1 MGITLLVLLQANT
14 LTLYQLTTHI
24 ILIFSPTKI
33 YFREVKI
40 NQELVQNQQTFQ
52 AAIPTSLLLL
62 KPVAILPI
70 ITYNLIQLYISGNVP
85 PNPPVGELPEHEHDV
100 TCSNNGL
107 HQHKIDIYNDEGR
120 DAPYV
125 AGAAG
130 GIKGSPS
137 TSETGNH
144 SHTISINKTGGN
156 FAHNNMQPYISV
168 YCWRRTA
175 QQPVGELPEHGH
187 IATCSTNGEHV
198 HTAPTYNGSGSAPN
212 GRISEVDRVD
222 RSSTVTVDKAG
233 SHSHTISVSDTG
245 KNLSHNNMSPYLSVY
260 IWKRIA

>member
-1 MGITLLVLLQANT
+1 MGITLRVLLQANT
-14 LTLYQLTTHI
+14 LTLYQSTTHI

-85 PNPPVGELPEHEHDV
+85 PNPPVGELPEH
-100 TCSNNGL
+100 
-107 HQHKIDIYNDEGR
+107 
-120 DAPYV
+120 
-125 AGAAG
+125 
-130 GIKGSPS
+130 
-137 TSETGNH
+137 
-144 SHTISINKTGGN
+144 
-156 FAHNNMQPYISV
+156 
-168 YCWRRTA
+168 
-175 QQPVGELPEHGH
+175 GH

-198 HTAPTYNGSGSAPN
+198 HTAPTYNGSGGAPN